1 METVP
6 VTTYSRAPEVEEVGD
21 RLVEEYHPH
30 LRNETIRWIFRD
42 KHALS
47 KGKVVLVHPRKVS
60 GLAGWLHQGY
70 LRDEPP
76 SFTDLFVVE
85 VPRDMWDVLD
95 EKARVA
101 LVDHALCHFDVEIPD
116 QGDKD
121 RRLLVRAPDV
131 AEFNVI
137 VERHGLW
144 RPALEA
150 FLKAGS
156 QLTLDADFAAP
167 DPATPEFV
175 APEA

>member
-1 METVP
+1 MA
-6 VTTYSRAPEVEEVGD
+6 TYSRAPEVEEIGGD
-21 RLVEEYHPH
+21 LVREHHPH
-30 LRNETIRWIFRD
+30 LRYETIRYIFRD

-47 KGKVVLVHPRKVS
+47 KGKIVVVAPRKIS

-70 LRDEPP
+70 LRDE
-76 SFTDLFVVE
+76 SAEAFTDLFVVE
-85 VPRDMWDVLD
+85 VPRDVWDSLD
-95 EKARVA
+95 EHARVA

-131 AEFNVI
+131 SEFNVI

-144 RPALEA
+144 RPALEE

-156 QLTLDADFAAP
+156 QLTLDGAFTEAAAVSSV
-167 DPATPEFV
+167 DAEFSD
-175 APEA
+175 AST